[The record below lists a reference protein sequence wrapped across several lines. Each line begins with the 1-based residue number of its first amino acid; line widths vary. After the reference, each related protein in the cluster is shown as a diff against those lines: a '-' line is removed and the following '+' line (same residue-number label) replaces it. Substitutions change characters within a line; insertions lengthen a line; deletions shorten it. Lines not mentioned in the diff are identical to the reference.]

1 MDLIQICNVYQQM
14 KMNALQQTE
23 TGSVR
28 LLVHVLILMVDLP
41 ATVLLDMNTGL
52 QDVKV
57 SLRLQLY

>member
-1 MDLIQICNVYQQM
+1 MYIIQICNVYQQM
-14 KMNALQQTE
+14 KMNAQQQTE
-23 TGSVR
+23 TDSVR

>member
-1 MDLIQICNVYQQM
+1 MDIIQICNVYQQM

-57 SLRLQLY
+57 SLRLQL

>member
-1 MDLIQICNVYQQM
+1 MYMIQICNVYQQM

-57 SLRLQLY
+57 SLRLQL

>member
-1 MDLIQICNVYQQM
+1 MDIIQICNVYQQM
-14 KMNALQQTE
+14 KMNAHQLTE
-23 TGSVR
+23 TDSVR

-57 SLRLQLY
+57 SLRLQL

>member
-1 MDLIQICNVYQQM
+1 MYMIQICNVYQQM
-14 KMNALQQTE
+14 KMNAHQLTE
-23 TGSVR
+23 TDSVR

-57 SLRLQLY
+57 SLRLQL